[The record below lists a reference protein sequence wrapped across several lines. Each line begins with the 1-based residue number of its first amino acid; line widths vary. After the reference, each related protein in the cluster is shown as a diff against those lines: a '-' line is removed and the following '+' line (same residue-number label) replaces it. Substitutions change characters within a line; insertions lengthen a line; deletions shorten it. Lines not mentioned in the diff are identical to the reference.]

1 MVVCTIYWD
10 IKMKSLFERLFKKEP
25 QFSYTIAD
33 YQPVRTNRLRTD
45 VTVTEYQLDSATEKD
60 EMDIDK
66 IYQNS

>member
-1 MVVCTIYWD
+1 
-10 IKMKSLFERLFKKEP
+10 MKSLFKRLFKKEP

>member
-1 MVVCTIYWD
+1 
-10 IKMKSLFERLFKKEP
+10 MKSLFKKLFKKEP

-33 YQPVRTNRLRTD
+33 YQPARTNRLRTD

>member
-1 MVVCTIYWD
+1 
-10 IKMKSLFERLFKKEP
+10 MKSLFEKLFKKEP